1 MVLPGYQGQLGRAP
15 ICHHVLLGVLS
26 FSLTSPPTFSLIF
39 FADACCNQIFC
50 KIQEQQLVV
59 FFVSKMSLDS
69 FYNSDKVVRFV
80 EPITQP
86 GITIL
91 RPFSTPSTPI
101 RSYEHME
108 EDDDDEKWSTS
119 GSIDIDDA
127 MAMKHDADGS
137 TRTSASYPTDRLLH
151 LQDFT
156 LGAPASHGISHET
169 QPSKERLQLLP
180 SVRPYSKYQGDQRQ
194 FSVQE
199 FNKQNIL
206 EFDPRTTDTPYP
218 MPPTRTALANQDTE
232 RGAPDNSVA
241 WLPSWRSLQYFNP
254 TPGTPVES
262 STPGLVN
269 HLATT
274 PSSPYM
280 NTPSP
285 AVSSYIAD
293 RSASNGNELSP
304 RSDFDILA

>member
-1 MVLPGYQGQLGRAP
+1 
-15 ICHHVLLGVLS
+15 
-26 FSLTSPPTFSLIF
+26 
-39 FADACCNQIFC
+39 
-50 KIQEQQLVV
+50 
-59 FFVSKMSLDS
+59 MSLDS
-69 FYNSDKVVRFV
+69 IYNSDKVVRFV

-91 RPFSTPSTPI
+91 RPFSTPSTSI
-101 RSYEHME
+101 RFDEHME
-108 EDDDDEKWSTS
+108 EDDDEEKWSTS

-156 LGAPASHGISHET
+156 LGAPASRGISHET
-169 QPSKERLQLLP
+169 QPSKERSQLIP
-180 SVRPYSKYQGDQRQ
+180 SVRPYSRYQDGQRQ

-199 FNKQNIL
+199 FNKQNRL

-232 RGAPDNSVA
+232 RGAPDNSAA
-241 WLPSWRSLQYFNP
+241 WRIPEYLPS
-254 TPGTPVES
+254 TPGAPVEL

-274 PSSPYM
+274 PNYPYR

-285 AVSSYIAD
+285 TLAVSSHIVD
-293 RSASNGNELSP
+293 ESTSNGNELFH
-304 RSDFDILA
+304 RSDFDILALSLMSRISRLFIERRPPFAESCYAENTAGQICSATG